1 MTTTNNNNMSNNV
14 SKATLV
20 SPSAPLLH
28 RIIAARS
35 LTRNLAIIAHVDHG
49 KTTFA
54 DSLLHRAST
63 AQLSDAR
70 IGQCELDMMDEEK
83 QRGITIQA
91 SAVSLLYD
99 IDAAVLAEARVRARA
114 RALALVPPADLALHV
129 ANLPFGVA
137 PQQLLE
143 ALVAALPAVLQPHHA
158 ELHLRVRANRGSAA
172 VECDGEHARALHD
185 ALLAARDVRV
195 GDRTARIQR
204 AGHGPMLLVQR
215 RAAALGIEA
224 PTFDVSGVP
233 SGQRRETR
241 HAAARQWLAAHG
253 GAGGD
258 DNDADD
264 DSADDSADA
273 EDELACGAHLL
284 VNLIDSPGHVD
295 FSAEVSSALRVTDG
309 AFVLVDALSGPE
321 PQTHSVLR
329 QALRERVRIV
339 LVLNKV
345 DRTLHLSPDEVFDQ
359 LQKTID
365 VVNAAIGSAQE
376 PLSFANGTVAIASA
390 LEGWGA
396 TLDSVVALYGSRAGG
411 ADVVTLRRLLSSPK
425 TAKKAFG
432 DLVIAP
438 IVKLRALLADRQTE
452 PALALLEKV
461 GRAPTGRA
469 LQQFRDA
476 ADAGDVKQ
484 LTRQALR
491 ALMPLADAVLDLAAR
506 ELPSPLEAQRAR
518 VDVLAPPLALPRL
531 SDDNDDND
539 DAAATASVAPVEDL
553 SAADDARVRAGMR
566 QCAADAPLMLFVTKQ
581 VTYGARQY
589 ALGRV
594 LSGSVQAG
602 QQVRV
607 LQAGE
612 PEASAKV
619 TAVALVAGTGRE
631 VVRVDRAFAGNIVC
645 IGGLPIS
652 QGTVTD
658 APRARALPTMQMLV
672 SHVVGMALSVPSSAK
687 RDGQKKL
694 VDAVRMLTAADPS
707 LKLVRSDEGELVLM
721 GSGELHLE
729 VSLSRLSTLA
739 GFDVQRSPPLVTLRE
754 VIVGPSP
761 RVYLGKSANKHNR
774 IFVVAEPL
782 DEMWRTVLQA
792 TATGTAA
799 VNDKARLAML
809 REAGVPVAELRRV
822 IALGEQGDNV
832 LIDRCTGVSAA
843 PLASSLTEAFHALER
858 NGVLARGQQLTGVK
872 LVLVDCKYHA
882 DANHRA
888 PAQIVPAATR
898 AFTAA
903 LLGAPIRLV
912 EPMLAVDVSVQM
924 ESLND
929 VYKVLHT
936 RRALCDAA
944 MPDAERGFV
953 AVHARLAV
961 RDSLG
966 LADDMRLS
974 TKGAAFPML
983 SADGWRVVEHDP
995 FTHEATR
1002 AAIQAV
1008 RLRLRMAPELPVADD
1023 DRL

>member
-1 MTTTNNNNMSNNV
+1 MNKS
-14 SKATLV
+14 LV
-20 SPSAPLLH
+20 SSSAPLLH
-28 RIIAARS
+28 RIIASRS

-99 IDAAVLAEARVRARA
+99 VSASVLLDARLRARA
-114 RALALVPPADLALHV
+114 RALALAPPADLALHV
-129 ANLPFGVA
+129 ANLPFAASV
-137 PQQLLE
+137 QQLLE
-143 ALVAALPAVLQPHHA
+143 ALVAALPATLQPFHA
-158 ELHLRVRANRGSAA
+158 ELHCRVRSSRGSAA
-172 VECDGEHARALHD
+172 VECDGPHARALHD
-185 ALLAARDVRV
+185 ALLAARQVRV
-195 GDRTARIQR
+195 GDRVATIAR

-224 PTFDVSGVP
+224 PTFDVSSVP
-233 SGQRRETR
+233 TGQRRETR
-241 HAAARQWLAAHG
+241 HAAARQWLSAHG
-253 GAGGD
+253 ASED
-258 DNDADD
+258 DAAAADDD
-264 DSADDSADA
+264 DSADSADDA
-273 EDELACGAHLL
+273 NDCGAHLL

-345 DRTLHLSPDEVFDQ
+345 DRTLHLTPDEVFDQ

-396 TLDSVVALYGSRAGG
+396 TLESVVALYGARAGG

-438 IVKLRALLADRQTE
+438 IVKLRALLADRQIE

-491 ALMPLADAVLDLAAR
+491 ALMPLADAVLEMAVR

-518 VDVLAPPLALPRL
+518 VDVLAVPLALPRIAV
-531 SDDNDDND
+531 SDDNNADDN
-539 DAAATASVAPVEDL
+539 AAAAAPTVEVDEASA
-553 SAADDARVRAGMR
+553 AANADDARVRAGLR
-566 QCAADAPLMLFVTKQ
+566 QCAVDAPLMLFVTKQ

-602 QQVRV
+602 QVVRV
-607 LQAGE
+607 LQSGE

-631 VVRVDRAFAGNIVC
+631 VVRVERAFAGNIVC
-645 IGGLPIS
+645 VGGLPIA

-658 APRARALPTMQMLV
+658 APHARALPTMQMLV

-739 GFDVQRSPPLVTLRE
+739 GFEVQRSPPLVTLRE
-754 VIVGPSP
+754 QIVGPSP
-761 RVYLGKSANKHNR
+761 RVYLGKSANKLNR

-782 DEMWRTVLQA
+782 EELWRTVLH
-792 TATGTAA
+792 AA
-799 VNDKARLAML
+799 PPGAAAFGDKARLAML
-809 REAGVPVAELRRV
+809 RDAGVPAAELRRV

-832 LIDRCTGVSAA
+832 LVDRCTGVSTA
-843 PLASSLTEAFHALER
+843 PLAPSLIEAFHALER

-944 MPDAERGFV
+944 TPDAERGFV

-966 LADDMRLS
+966 LANDMRLS

-983 SADGWRVVEHDP
+983 SADGWRIVEHDP
-995 FTHEATR
+995 YTHEPTR
-1002 AAIQAV
+1002 TTIQAV
-1008 RLRLRMAPELPVADD
+1008 RQRLRLSPELPVAED

>member
-1 MTTTNNNNMSNNV
+1 
-14 SKATLV
+14 
-20 SPSAPLLH
+20 
-28 RIIAARS
+28 
-35 LTRNLAIIAHVDHG
+35 
-49 KTTFA
+49 
-54 DSLLHRAST
+54 
-63 AQLSDAR
+63 
-70 IGQCELDMMDEEK
+70 
-83 QRGITIQA
+83 
-91 SAVSLLYD
+91 
-99 IDAAVLAEARVRARA
+99 
-114 RALALVPPADLALHV
+114 
-129 ANLPFGVA
+129 
-137 PQQLLE
+137 
-143 ALVAALPAVLQPHHA
+143 
-158 ELHLRVRANRGSAA
+158 
-172 VECDGEHARALHD
+172 
-185 ALLAARDVRV
+185 
-195 GDRTARIQR
+195 
-204 AGHGPMLLVQR
+204 MLLVQR

-224 PTFDVSGVP
+224 PTFDVSSVP
-233 SGQRRETR
+233 TGQRRETR

-253 GAGGD
+253 AGQD
-258 DNDADD
+258 DADDD
-264 DSADDSADA
+264 DSADSADDA
-273 EDELACGAHLL
+273 NDCGAHLL

-345 DRTLHLSPDEVFDQ
+345 DRTLHLTPDEVFDQ

-396 TLDSVVALYGSRAGG
+396 TLESVVALYGARAGG
-411 ADVVTLRRLLSSPK
+411 ADVVTLRRLLTTPK

-438 IVKLRALLADRQTE
+438 IVKLRALLADRQIE

-491 ALMPLADAVLDLAAR
+491 ALMPLADAVLEMAVR

-518 VDVLAPPLALPRL
+518 VDVLAVPLALPRL
-531 SDDNDDND
+531 VSDDNSSDDNAAA
-539 DAAATASVAPVEDL
+539 AAATSAAAPAVEVDE
-553 SAADDARVRAGMR
+553 ATEAANADDARVRAGLR
-566 QCAADAPLMLFVTKQ
+566 QCAVDAPLMLFVTKQ

-602 QQVRV
+602 QVVRV
-607 LQAGE
+607 LQSGE

-631 VVRVDRAFAGNIVC
+631 VVRVERAFAGNIVC
-645 IGGLPIS
+645 VGGLPIA

-658 APRARALPTMQMLV
+658 APHARALPTMQMLV

-739 GFDVQRSPPLVTLRE
+739 GFEVQRSPPLVTLRE
-754 VIVGPSP
+754 QIVGPSP
-761 RVYLGKSANKHNR
+761 RVYLGKSANKLNR

-782 DEMWRTVLQA
+782 EELWRTVLHAAPA
-792 TATGTAA
+792 TALG
-799 VNDKARLAML
+799 DKPRLAML
-809 REAGVPVAELRRV
+809 RDAGVPVGELRRV

-832 LIDRCTGVSAA
+832 LIDRCTGVSTA
-843 PLASSLTEAFHALER
+843 PLAPSLIEAFHALER

-929 VYKVLHT
+929 VYKVLHA

-944 MPDAERGFV
+944 TPDAERGFV

-966 LADDMRLS
+966 LANDMRLS

-983 SADGWRVVEHDP
+983 SADGWRIVEHDP
-995 FTHEATR
+995 YSHEHTR
-1002 AAIQAV
+1002 QTIQAV
-1008 RLRLRMAPELPVADD
+1008 RQRLRLSPELPVAED